1 MLEELFTIVLTPIQ
15 ELLKL
20 FLDKNIEEYLG
31 VSLMSCI
38 VTGMIMLIVFRSLV
52 NPSGIGD
59 LAVNKENYHTAIA
72 NKEARAQARK
82 QED

>member
-52 NPSGIGD
+52 NPAGIGN
-59 LAVNKENYHTAIA
+59 LIVNKENYDTAIA